1 MFEQF
6 FTKIQLSFCAIL
18 NPIWNC
24 TKKIDKRNRDKV
36 LRISLML
43 ISLFAYSYSIFLSVH
58 LLIKCIIGTICM
70 LGILIFSID
79 RELKPVQWNKTIA
92 GLWLGIGLLQI
103 VTGLCISKEYLP
115 LAFIWTIG
123 FTMIFFVWNN
133 RKDYDFLI
141 ENIYCGFLYPAC
153 LFFVLS
159 ILFSPIK
166 GGYGAITGNANS
178 VGQHV
183 AAIFPL
189 AIGFFL
195 VRNTM
200 KKSGKI
206 LNYFLIAFCFMFSF
220 FSSGR
225 TITVTILAILVVC
238 AIYVLIFEKG
248 KRWKIAKRSIALVIG
263 TVLITAFAFPLN
275 KATTSV
281 LSNYEYNIVEKN
293 ENKTGNMENVLDK
306 YVDRM
311 QGKDKKKDDI
321 LNYSSGRTGIWKE
334 TVKKLN
340 LFGHSSREHIVTKRN
355 GDMGNNVH
363 NMFLQVSYD
372 YGIINGIFF
381 IILVIV
387 AGIRTLN
394 GLLKYRSKRELYLI
408 LLLVQI
414 SFGCVA
420 MLASINLP
428 FLYEI
433 TFIYYLIFTVLFEK
447 VDEENVSN
455 V

>member
-6 FTKIQLSFCAIL
+6 FTKIQLLFCAIL
-18 NPIWNC
+18 NPIWKR
-24 TKKIDKRNRDKV
+24 TKKIDKRNRDKA
-36 LRISLML
+36 LCISLML
-43 ISLFAYSYSIFLSVH
+43 VSLFAYSYSIFLSVH

-92 GLWLGIGLLQI
+92 GLWFGIGLLQI
-103 VTGLCISKEYLP
+103 VTGVCISKEYLP
-115 LAFIWTIG
+115 FAFIWTIG

-133 RKDYDFLI
+133 RKEYDFLL
-141 ENIYCGFLYPAC
+141 ENIYRGFLYPAC

-159 ILFSPIK
+159 ILVSPIK
-166 GGYGAITGNANS
+166 GGYGGVTGNANS
-178 VGQHV
+178 IGQHV

-189 AIGFFL
+189 AVGFFL
-195 VRNTM
+195 IKNNM
-200 KKSGKI
+200 KRSEKI
-206 LNYFLIAFCFMFSF
+206 LNYLLIAFCFMFSF

-225 TITVTILAILVVC
+225 TITLTILAILVVC

-275 KATTSV
+275 KAATSV
-281 LSNYEYNIVEKN
+281 LPNYEYNIAEKN

-340 LFGHSSREHIVTKRN
+340 LFGHPSREHIVTKRN
-355 GDMGNNVH
+355 GDVGNNVH
-363 NMFLQVSYD
+363 NTFLQFVYD
-372 YGIINGIFF
+372 YGIVTGVLYGLMVIALGIITLRRLF
-381 IILVIV
+381 IQKLQRRMYFMVLLIQVSFV
-387 AGIRTLN
+387 GI
-394 GLLKYRSKRELYLI
+394 GM
-408 LLLVQI
+408 
-414 SFGCVA
+414 F
-420 MLASINLP
+420 ASINLP
-428 FLYEI
+428 FMYEI
-433 TFIYYLIFTVLFEK
+433 AFVYYLIYAVLFEELSANK
-447 VDEENVSN
+447 KKD
-455 V
+455 